1 MEQYCVST
9 LIPILMD
16 CCAETQINAGRM
28 VLDPIA
34 THTSV
39 NVNVDG
45 KMITN
50 LMKHHPVHPE
60 IRNALARKEVIDY
73 AKDKI
78 IKEVIPKI
86 IPFMLDDTCQS
97 INNILKKDTT
107 VSESVRKKLQAY
119 ADDGNTNEFY
129 PLAIFYALAKKNELL
144 DEQVQEMD
152 FVFLQD
158 SAYRCPIEGN
168 RFWKKKKS
176 AFVPAYKIVRI
187 YPEELD
193 DSIKSAFDAIRPAPK
208 DLEGYDNKIALC
220 LSCANSYLKAPT
232 PEEYQRL
239 LAKKAHLTRNG
250 RKDEIAE
257 ESHLEDEI
265 VDVIKAIASVG
276 KKTKLPKFKDVLK
289 VREKIRNEFSDLE
302 ADIVRDVNKYYPF
315 IEDQFSILDGN
326 GKNTFDVTRAEVKA
340 CYEKYKAEGYDQLE
354 IYYALED
361 WILMVKGLN
370 EAKHRR
376 AAGVMVSFF
385 VQNCAVF
392 RKLKPNGEEDEE
404 DEDEAAE

>member
-16 CCAETQINAGRM
+16 SCAETQVNAGRM
-28 VLDPIA
+28 VLDPVA

-60 IRNALARKEVIDY
+60 IRNALARKEVIDF

-86 IPFMLDDTCQS
+86 IPFVLDDTCQS
-97 INNILKKDTT
+97 INNLLKKDSTA
-107 VSESVRKKLQAY
+107 SDSVRKQLQAY
-119 ADDGNTNEFY
+119 ADDGNANEFY

-144 DEQVQEMD
+144 DEQVQEID
-152 FVFLQD
+152 FAFLQD

-176 AFVPAYKIVRI
+176 VFVPAYKVVKI

-193 DSIKSAFDAIRPAPK
+193 DDSKILFDAIKPAPA
-208 DLEGYDNKIALC
+208 DLDEYENKIALC
-220 LSCANSYLKAPT
+220 LSCANSYLKNPT
-232 PEEYQRL
+232 PEEYKRL
-239 LAKKAHLTRNG
+239 LHKKAYLTRND

-276 KKTKLPKFKDVLK
+276 DKKRLPKFKDVLK
-289 VREKIRNEFSDLE
+289 VKEKIRSEFSDLE
-302 ADIVRDVNKYYPF
+302 IDIVRDVNKYYTF
-315 IEDQFSILDGN
+315 IEDKFSILDGN
-326 GKNTFDVTRAEVKA
+326 GKSTFEVIRAEVKA

-354 IYYALED
+354 IYYALVE
-361 WILMVKGLN
+361 WILLVKGLD

-376 AAGVMVSFF
+376 AAEVMVSFF

-392 RKLKPNGEEDEE
+392 RKLQPNGEEVEE
-404 DEDEAAE
+404 DEDEVAE